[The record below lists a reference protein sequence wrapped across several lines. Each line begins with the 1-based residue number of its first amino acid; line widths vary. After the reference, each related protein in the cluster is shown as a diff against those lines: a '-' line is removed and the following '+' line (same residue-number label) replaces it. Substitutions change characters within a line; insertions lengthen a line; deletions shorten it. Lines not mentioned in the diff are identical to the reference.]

1 METGLY
7 VSLSSQIAL
16 DRRLTT
22 LADNVANANTVGFRA
37 TEIKFNDVV
46 ADNGKAKIAFVD
58 HGQEYLSTRNG
69 GMTETKGSLDFAIKG
84 EAWFAVQT
92 PLGQTLTR
100 DGRFTLTENG
110 DLVTLNGY
118 PVLDAGGAPIQI
130 DGNAGPVK
138 LSADG
143 QLNQNGQP
151 VAALG
156 LFEAD
161 LSAGFVRA
169 GNSGIIPTLAP
180 EPVVDRI
187 DVGVAQGFV
196 EESNVNP
203 ISEMTQLITVTR
215 AFESINSLLQQSES
229 SIDNAIKTLG
239 GSR

>member
-16 DRRLTT
+16 DRRMTT

-46 ADNGKAKIAFVD
+46 ADNGKAKVAFVD
-58 HGQEYLSTRNG
+58 QGKEFLSTRNG
-69 GMTETKGSLDFAIKG
+69 GMTETNGAFDFAIRG
-84 EAWFAVQT
+84 NAYFAVET
-92 PLGQTLTR
+92 PAGQTLTR

-130 DGNAGPVK
+130 DGNAGIVK
-138 LSADG
+138 ISADG
-143 QLNQNGQP
+143 QLNQNGAP
-151 VAALG
+151 IAALG

-161 LSAGFVRA
+161 LSAGFMRA
-169 GNSGIIPTLAP
+169 GNSGIIPTIAP

-187 DVGVAQGFV
+187 DAGVAQGYI

-203 ISEMTQLITVTR
+203 IAEMTQLITVTR
-215 AFESINSLLQQSES
+215 AFESINALLTDAES
-229 SIDNAIKTLG
+229 SIDNAIRTFG
-239 GSR
+239 GSQ